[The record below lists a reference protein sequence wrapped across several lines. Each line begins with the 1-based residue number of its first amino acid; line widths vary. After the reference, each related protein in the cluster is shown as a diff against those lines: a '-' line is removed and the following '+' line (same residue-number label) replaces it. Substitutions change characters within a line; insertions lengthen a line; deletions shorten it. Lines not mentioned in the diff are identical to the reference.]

1 MTTSTVHGIP
11 GDDDQEH
18 GEHVAEYESVHV
30 RERLV
35 KRTCAWCGTELRYS
49 GRGRP
54 PKFCTDNHRKRWHER
69 EKAKAELGDAPTPE
83 PVREVIERT
92 ETVVRT
98 VVRKGPTVLQPVVA
112 RPEPGQMN
120 LRFPETFEDW
130 HTMLALLQV
139 DASKLRG
146 HHRARELQEVL
157 VQLVTDDFPGTVDV
171 AASIAAPRTVED
183 WYGAL
188 RQLLTDVRSD
198 RFTQAQRADLA
209 RVFGIAVEHL
219 LADPGGPNPVAEEAS
234 ELPRAERRR
243 REREARKRH
252 R

>member
-1 MTTSTVHGIP
+1 MTTSAPHEIP
-11 GDDDQEH
+11 EDDDQEH
-18 GEHVAEYESVHV
+18 GERVAEYESVHV

-35 KRTCAWCGTELRYS
+35 KRTCAWCGAELKYS

-54 PKFCTDNHRKRWHER
+54 PRFCDDNHRKRWHER
-69 EKAKAELGDAPTPE
+69 ERAKAELGDAPAPE

-98 VVRKGPTVLQPVVA
+98 VVRKGPTVLQPVPA
-112 RPEPGQMN
+112 RPAQQQMN

-139 DASKLRG
+139 DASKLRD
-146 HHRARELQEVL
+146 HPRARELREVL
-157 VQLVTDDFPGTVDV
+157 AQLVTDDFPGTVDV
-171 AASIAAPRTVED
+171 AASAPRTTAD

-188 RQLLTDVRSD
+188 RQLLTDVRTD
-198 RFTQAQRADLA
+198 RFTEAQREDLA

-219 LADPGGPNPVAEEAS
+219 LAGPGGPEPVGEEAS
-234 ELPRAERRR
+234 GLPRAERRR
-243 REREARKRH
+243 REREARKKR